1 MKSPT
6 SRTTLITIAAVVGVL
21 TAGTA
26 AIAANIGIL
35 NATTSGPIGAL
46 SATDDLVQTTP
57 PEANIQAMVEVP
69 ITTETTTTTEPEP
82 ESTEAPGS
90 SYVVDEAG
98 AVTVMAT
105 PDGVVLL
112 NMVANPGW
120 TVVPAQT
127 DPMTLTV
134 TFDNGSRTV
143 VFTASLGAD
152 GEIVADVTEPV
163 VVVAPQP
170 PRTSTS
176 TQSATTGSSSYHDD
190 DHSDDHSDDHETHS
204 YEGGG
209 DDD

>member
-35 NATTSGPIGAL
+35 NATTGGPIGAL
-46 SATDDLVQTTP
+46 SATDELVQTTP

-69 ITTETTTTTEPEP
+69 ATTATTEPAP
-82 ESTEAPGS
+82 TTTEAPGS

-98 AVTVMAT
+98 SVTVMAT

-127 DPMTLTV
+127 DPMALTV

-170 PRTSTS
+170 QPSKTSS
-176 TQSATTGSSSYHDD
+176 ATQSATTGSSSYHDD
-190 DHSDDHSDDHETHS
+190 DHDDDHSDDHETHS